1 VNILILETDEVGAR
15 LPRTDRRWEHLRK
28 VLRKAPGDRVAAG
41 VADGPIGSATIHELD
56 DEHLVLGFEPECEAP
71 CLLPLRVVMGFPRPI
86 QAARAIRELASL
98 GVAEIFLTGTEL
110 GEKSYVQSD
119 IFRNREFRRPLIEG
133 AEQAGNPRLARV
145 TSYWSL
151 KRCLEALDAA
161 SPRAAGGSR
170 IALHPYG
177 NSPYLGAMPGIDPPL
192 TLAISS
198 ERGWTEAELSALR
211 AAGFAAA
218 KLGDR
223 ILKTETAA
231 VAACSIA
238 LARIGLM

>member
-1 VNILILETDEVGAR
+1 MNILILEADEVGAR
-15 LPRTDRRWEHLRK
+15 LPRNDRRWEHLRK
-28 VLRKAPGDRVAAG
+28 ILRKVPGDRVAAG
-41 VADGPIGSATIHELD
+41 LADGPIGSATVQELD
-56 DEHLVLGFEPECEAP
+56 DEHLVLQFEAEGEAP
-71 CLLPLRVVMGFPRPI
+71 SLLPLRIIMGFPRPI

-98 GVAEIFLTGTEL
+98 GAAEIYLTGTEL

-133 AEQAGNPRLARV
+133 AEQAGNPRLSRV
-145 TSYWSL
+145 TAHWSL

-161 SPRAAGGSR
+161 SPRVAGGSR

-177 NSPYLGAMPGIDPPL
+177 GSPHLGSLTGIEAPL
-192 TLAISS
+192 TLAIGS
-198 ERGWTEAELSALR
+198 ERGWTEAELSALC

-218 KLGDR
+218 RLGDR